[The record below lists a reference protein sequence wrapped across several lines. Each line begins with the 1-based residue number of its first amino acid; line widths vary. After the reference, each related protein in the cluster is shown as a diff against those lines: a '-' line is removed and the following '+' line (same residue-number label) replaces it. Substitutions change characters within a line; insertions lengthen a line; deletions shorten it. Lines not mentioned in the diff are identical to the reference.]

1 MKNFNL
7 SKTLLLGLILAL
19 SFSACQKKVKPGK
32 SIEQIRA
39 EAGVPVR
46 ITTIGERG
54 FEKDL
59 SFLAK
64 ISGIKETMQQAALED
79 KIVRINAKVGSR
91 VREGQVIVEFPKD
104 NPRIQYEQAKVS
116 YENAK
121 KLYERMKQ
129 LLAAGETSQ
138 QNFDNAEAQYLVAKR
153 NWESIYKLINIES
166 PISGTITQMLVKE
179 GDKVKAGDNLFTVAQ
194 LNKVKA
200 KVWASPIEVQYI
212 KPGMDATMKLN
223 GDAFTGKVAV
233 VDLSIDPKHNAYG
246 VEIVFDNAHGK
257 IRSGVTAD
265 IRINAYKKSNAIVVS
280 RRYIVFDGDDKYVF
294 VEKDGKAYKQ
304 AVKTGIESSIDI
316 EITEGLNPGDHLI
329 TEGIFLLRNGSKVKI
344 VN

>member
-1 MKNFNL
+1 MKRLNL
-7 SKTLLLGLILAL
+7 SKTLIFLLVISLAIT
-19 SFSACQKKVKPGK
+19 SCQKKVKPGK

-39 EAGVPVR
+39 ESGVPVR

-59 SFLAK
+59 SFFAK
-64 ISGIKETMQQAALED
+64 ISGIKETMQQAAIGD
-79 KIVRINAKVGSR
+79 KIVKINAQVGSR

-104 NPRIQYEQAKVS
+104 NPQIQYEQAKAA

-129 LLAAGETSQ
+129 LFAAGETSQ
-138 QNFDNAEAQYLVAKR
+138 QNLDNAETQYLVAKR
-153 NWESIYKLINIES
+153 NWEAIYKLIYIES

-212 KPGMDATMKLN
+212 KPGMPATMRIN
-223 GDAFTGKVAV
+223 GEEYTGKVAI
-233 VDLSIDPKHNAYG
+233 VDLSIDTKHNAYG
-246 VEIVFDNAHGK
+246 VEIHFDNSHGK
-257 IRSGVTAD
+257 IRSGITAE
-265 IRINAYKKSNAIVVS
+265 IRINAYRKNQAIVIP
-280 RRYIVFDGDDKYVF
+280 RKYIVRDGDDKFVY
-294 VEKDGKAYKQ
+294 VEKDGRAYKRM
-304 AVKTGIESSIDI
+304 VKTGVESSIDV
-316 EITEGLNPGDHLI
+316 EITDGLAPGDRLI
-329 TEGIFLLRNGSKVKI
+329 TDGIFLLRDGSKVKI

>member
-1 MKNFNL
+1 
-7 SKTLLLGLILAL
+7 A
-19 SFSACQKKVKPGK
+19 KV
-32 SIEQIRA
+32 
-39 EAGVPVR
+39 
-46 ITTIGERG
+46 T
-54 FEKDL
+54 
-59 SFLAK
+59 
-64 ISGIKETMQQAALED
+64 GIKETMQQAAIED
-79 KIVRINAKVGSR
+79 KIVKINAKVGSR
-91 VREGQVIVEFPKD
+91 VSEGQVIVEFPKD
-104 NPRIQYEQAKVS
+104 NPRIQYDQAKVG

-138 QNFDNAEAQYLVAKR
+138 QNFDNAEAQFLVAKR
-153 NWESIYKLINIES
+153 NWESINKLINIES

-200 KVWASPIEVQYI
+200 KVWASLIEVQYI
-212 KPGMDATMKLN
+212 KPGMDATMKIN
-223 GDAFTGKVAV
+223 GDVYTGKVSV

-246 VEIVFDNAHGK
+246 VEIVFDNYHGK

-265 IRINAYKKSNAIVVS
+265 IRINAYKRNNAIVVP
-280 RRYIVFDGDDKYVF
+280 RRYIVFDGDEKFVF

-304 AVKTGIESSIDI
+304 TVKTGIESSIDI
-316 EITEGLNPGDHLI
+316 EITEGLNPGDRLI
-329 TEGIFLLRNGSKVKI
+329 TDGIFLLRNGSKVKI